1 MSGASPA
8 LVLIAAVAR
17 NGVIGADNR
26 LLWRLPTDL
35 KRFRSM
41 TLGKP
46 LVMGRK
52 TYESIGRPLP
62 GRETVVVTRDHGFVA
77 PGVHV
82 AHSLEA
88 ALAIAVE
95 RAEAM
100 GANEVALAGGAEI
113 YAEAIGKADRLAIVE
128 VDLAPRGD
136 AFFPAIDPTV
146 WRETRREKGPRG
158 PGDEA
163 DFTFVD
169 YVRRR

>member
-1 MSGASPA
+1 
-8 LVLIAAVAR
+8 
-17 NGVIGADNR
+17 
-26 LLWRLPTDL
+26 
-35 KRFRSM
+35 M

-52 TYESIGRPLP
+52 TYESIGKPLP
-62 GRETVVVTRDHGFVA
+62 GRETVVVTRDPRFAA

-88 ALAIAVE
+88 ALAIAAE
-95 RAEAM
+95 RAKAM
-100 GANEVALAGGAEI
+100 GAREVVIAGGGEI

-128 VDLAPRGD
+128 VDLAPEGD
-136 AFFPAIDPTV
+136 AFFPAVDPTV
-146 WRETRREKGPRG
+146 WRETRRERGARG
-158 PGDEA
+158 PGDDA